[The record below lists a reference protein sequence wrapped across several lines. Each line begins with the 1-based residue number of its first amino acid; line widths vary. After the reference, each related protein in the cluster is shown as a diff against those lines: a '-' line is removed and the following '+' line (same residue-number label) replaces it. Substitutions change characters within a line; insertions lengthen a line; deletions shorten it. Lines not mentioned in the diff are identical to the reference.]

1 MLLELTSLSRYILKL
16 NGVEICGNLMP
27 ERSVS
32 LLSENQVTLGTLLY
46 IGAYTHKQYINYYY
60 YYFFF
65 IFKRMLEDLCKSY
78 AKLIMSHALM

>member
-1 MLLELTSLSRYILKL
+1 MFNYSMLLELTSLSRCILKL
-16 NGVEICGNLMP
+16 NGVEICGNLLP

-60 YYFFF
+60 YYFFLYL
-65 IFKRMLEDLCKSY
+65 KEC
-78 AKLIMSHALM
+78 